1 MIKGIG
7 TDIIQVSRLE
17 RTITNNPR
25 FVDKVFTPN
34 EIAYCESRASKYQSY
49 AARFAAK
56 EAVMKAIGTG
66 WDGKINWADIEV
78 VSDELGKPELV
89 LHNAS
94 LEYVREH
101 GIDVLHLSLS
111 HEKDYA
117 IAYVILESS
126 GA

>member
-94 LEYVREH
+94 LEYVRVH
-101 GIDVLHLSLS
+101 GIDGLHLSLS

-126 GA
+126 GT